1 MLSYF
6 CRIYVLIMRVSIAY
20 YIQRKVSGV
29 DSYEEVI
36 RAFHPIPD
44 RLPVENLN
52 ISPSFVSLT
61 QMASVEVAKLSQAE
75 KDELLCS
82 YAALILHDEQA
93 EMSADNINKL
103 VKAAGA
109 EVESYWP
116 MLFSRALKNVSIS
129 DLLKAGAAPAAAPAA
144 AGSASPSKKAA
155 ASPKAAAK
163 KEEEE
168 DAGDM
173 GFSLFD

>member
-1 MLSYF
+1 
-6 CRIYVLIMRVSIAY
+6 
-20 YIQRKVSGV
+20 
-29 DSYEEVI
+29 
-36 RAFHPIPD
+36 
-44 RLPVENLN
+44 
-52 ISPSFVSLT
+52 
-61 QMASVEVAKLSQAE
+61 MAAVEVGKLSQAE

-82 YAALILHDEQA
+82 YAALILHDEKA
-93 EMSADNINKL
+93 EISADNINKL
-103 VKAAGA
+103 VKAAGG

-116 MLFSRALKNVSIS
+116 MLFARALKNVSIA
-129 DLLKAGAAPAAAPAA
+129 DLLKAGAAAPAAAPAA

-155 ASPKAAAK
+155 KSPKAAAK

>member
-1 MLSYF
+1 M
-6 CRIYVLIMRVSIAY
+6 A
-20 YIQRKVSGV
+20 
-29 DSYEEVI
+29 
-36 RAFHPIPD
+36 A
-44 RLPVENLN
+44 VEA
-52 ISPSFVSLT
+52 T
-61 QMASVEVAKLSQAE
+61 HLSQAE
-75 KDELLCS
+75 RDELLCS
-82 YAALILHDEQA
+82 YAALILHDEKA
-93 EMSADNINKL
+93 EISPENINKL

-116 MLFSRALKNVSIS
+116 MLFSRALKNVSIA

-144 AGSASPSKKAA
+144 GSASPSKKAS

-163 KEEEE
+163 EEDE

>member
-1 MLSYF
+1 ML
-6 CRIYVLIMRVSIAY
+6 C
-20 YIQRKVSGV
+20 
-29 DSYEEVI
+29 
-36 RAFHPIPD
+36 IPD
-44 RLPVENLN
+44 IRFPKDFIDLFQYLT
-52 ISPSFVSLT
+52 PSFVS
-61 QMASVEVAKLSQAE
+61 QSHMAAVEVGKLSQAE

-82 YAALILHDEQA
+82 YAALILHDEKA
-93 EMSADNINKL
+93 EISADNINKL
-103 VKAAGA
+103 VKAAGG

-116 MLFSRALKNVSIS
+116 MLFARALKNVSIA
-129 DLLKAGAAPAAAPAA
+129 DLLKAGAAAPAAAPAA

-155 ASPKAAAK
+155 KSPKAAAK

>member
-1 MLSYF
+1 
-6 CRIYVLIMRVSIAY
+6 
-20 YIQRKVSGV
+20 
-29 DSYEEVI
+29 
-36 RAFHPIPD
+36 
-44 RLPVENLN
+44 
-52 ISPSFVSLT
+52 
-61 QMASVEVAKLSQAE
+61 MAAVEVANLSQAE

-93 EMSADNINKL
+93 EITPDNINKL
-103 VKAAGA
+103 VNAAGG

-116 MLFSRALKNVSIS
+116 LLFSRALKNVSIS
-129 DLLKAGAAPAAAPAA
+129 DLLKAGSAAPAAAPA
-144 AGSASPSKKAA
+144 AGSASPSKKAS

-163 KEEEE
+163 KEEDE

>member
-1 MLSYF
+1 
-6 CRIYVLIMRVSIAY
+6 
-20 YIQRKVSGV
+20 
-29 DSYEEVI
+29 
-36 RAFHPIPD
+36 
-44 RLPVENLN
+44 
-52 ISPSFVSLT
+52 
-61 QMASVEVAKLSQAE
+61 MASVEVANLSQAE

-93 EMSADNINKL
+93 EITPENINKL
-103 VKAAGA
+103 VKAAGG

-116 MLFSRALKNVSIS
+116 MLFARALKNVSVS
-129 DLLKAGAAPAAAPAA
+129 DLLKAGAAPAAAPA

-155 ASPKAAAK
+155 ASPKASK
-163 KEEEE
+163 KQEEDE

>member
-1 MLSYF
+1 M
-6 CRIYVLIMRVSIAY
+6 A
-20 YIQRKVSGV
+20 
-29 DSYEEVI
+29 
-36 RAFHPIPD
+36 A
-44 RLPVENLN
+44 VEA
-52 ISPSFVSLT
+52 T
-61 QMASVEVAKLSQAE
+61 HLSQAE
-75 KDELLCS
+75 RDELLCS
-82 YAALILHDEQA
+82 YAALILHDEK
-93 EMSADNINKL
+93 ADITPENINKL

-116 MLFSRALKNVSIS
+116 MLFSRALKNVSIA

-163 KEEEE
+163 KEEDE

>member
-1 MLSYF
+1 
-6 CRIYVLIMRVSIAY
+6 
-20 YIQRKVSGV
+20 
-29 DSYEEVI
+29 
-36 RAFHPIPD
+36 
-44 RLPVENLN
+44 
-52 ISPSFVSLT
+52 
-61 QMASVEVAKLSQAE
+61 MASVEVAKLSQAE

-82 YAALILHDEQA
+82 YAALILHDEKA
-93 EMSADNINKL
+93 EITADNINKL
-103 VKAAGA
+103 VKAAGG

-116 MLFSRALKNVSIS
+116 MLFARALQNVSVS
-129 DLLKAGAAPAAAPAA
+129 DLLKAGSAPAAAPAA

>member
-1 MLSYF
+1 
-6 CRIYVLIMRVSIAY
+6 
-20 YIQRKVSGV
+20 
-29 DSYEEVI
+29 
-36 RAFHPIPD
+36 
-44 RLPVENLN
+44 
-52 ISPSFVSLT
+52 
-61 QMASVEVAKLSQAE
+61 MASVEVSMLSQAE

-93 EMSADNINKL
+93 EITADNMNKL
-103 VKAAGA
+103 VKAAGG

-116 MLFSRALKNVSIS
+116 MLFSRALKNVSVS
-129 DLLKAGAAPAAAPAA
+129 DLLKAGAAPAAPAA
-144 AGSASPSKKAA
+144 GASSPSKKAA

-163 KEEEE
+163 KEEDE